1 MTEDTEFKKRFQQML
16 NIVSKK
22 DVVNHGD
29 FNFLIKQVKL
39 QQQLYLINK
48 GISMVQPKVSQA
60 YKAADERVIQTYQEL
75 RSATSLRKKINL
87 LFKNIL
93 E

>member
-1 MTEDTEFKKRFQQML
+1 ML

-60 YKAADERVIQTYQEL
+60 YKAADERVI
-75 RSATSLRKKINL
+75 
-87 LFKNIL
+87 
-93 E
+93 